1 MEKVYT
7 NIRGIPVGMYV
18 TDATTLAHHKG
29 AASYWITHKEFKY
42 VPILRMLNVSND
54 NEVRLASGDSI
65 QEDITTYNQNYRLTM
80 MDEKLVEKTKLNTTT
95 NDLLINTIDIAL
107 NFTGKRVTIVSHRSG
122 PKSFAPL
129 KLEPAHEFQGKLLF
143 LTLYALNSKENI
155 HRVYGLTNYISHLK
169 NRLID
174 KKDFNSCELRDVYGY
189 VLDCYAN
196 TKTGVILDSTDTYK
210 IATIGIMDSESV
222 KEFGDPNVTVHIRN
236 RQLEVSFCEIL
247 NAPEHDV
254 FSQNYS
260 LDTQVMDTI
269 REHGRS
275 YFIVDNH
282 DKIAD
287 RYMYSAGKVVKVPK
301 QKNPNRLC
309 GFYHMH
315 IDGRKSLTADDF
327 TPIESID
334 TLEFLYKTEEEALYG
349 ANKKDVYKDEI
360 ELKRLDKLNESLER
374 KTEGEITSAELFKQ
388 RQEFELLFKKRMAEM
403 EEENR
408 IKQQAR
414 EEEDRKRRL
423 QFEEE
428 DRRRKAAYEESMLQI
443 KREAEYRKQQT
454 EDHKFNYD
462 KNRYHMD
469 NLSLYSKRDYEV
481 GKYERDST
489 IETIKTVGGI
499 VGLVAGGVVL
509 YGKMAGK

>member
-1 MEKVYT
+1 MGKSYANSKSE
-7 NIRGIPVGMYV
+7 IIGMYV

-29 AASYWITHKEFKY
+29 AESYWITHKDFKY
-42 VPILRMLNVSND
+42 LPILRMFNVSRD
-54 NEVRLASGDSI
+54 NEVRLASGERIS
-65 QEDITTYNQNYRLTM
+65 EDITTYNQNYRLTM
-80 MDEKLVEKTKLNTTT
+80 MNEKLVEKTKINTTS
-95 NDLLINTIDIAL
+95 NDTQVGVIMAAL
-107 NFTGKRVTIVSHRSG
+107 NFTGKRVTIVDHLG
-122 PKSFAPL
+122 FPKSHAPL
-129 KLEPAHEFQGKLLF
+129 KLEPMDHYQGKLL
-143 LTLYALNSKENI
+143 LITLHTFNSKENM
-155 HRVYGLTNYISHLK
+155 HRVYGLTNYIK
-169 NRLID
+169 Q
-174 KKDFNSCELRDVYGY
+174 LRDRLVGKEDFRSKENLKMYDY
-189 VLDCYAN
+189 ILECYAN
-196 TKTGVILDSTDTYK
+196 AKTGVILDATDTYK
-210 IATIGIMDSESV
+210 VATLNVLDSDRLVGFGEESNTFHISNLGIE
-222 KEFGDPNVTVHIRN
+222 I
-236 RQLEVSFCEIL
+236 SFCEIL
-247 NAPEHDV
+247 NAPMHDV

-334 TLEFLYKTEEEALYG
+334 TLEFLYRTEEEALYG

-360 ELKRLDKLNESLER
+360 ELKKLDKLNESLER
-374 KTEGEITSAELFKQ
+374 KTEVEITSTELFKQ
-388 RQEFELLFKKRMAEM
+388 RQEFEFLFKKRMAEM

-423 QFEEE
+423 QIEEE
-428 DRRRKAAYEESMLQI
+428 DRRRKAAYEESMLQL